1 MNDHHPQI
9 NHNYYFKRNIF
20 LTENDSVKL
29 GDFGVSRLIGTTID
43 FTSYTGTVS
52 YMSPEVIIHRPYSYN
67 TDCWSIGCVLYELI
81 TLDKHFSKMGGISK
95 DEKIQEDIQNL
106 ETLEEFKILLRR
118 MLQVKPKKRAQADEI
133 LNIFMDEN

>member
-43 FTSYTGTVS
+43 FTSYTGKVS
-52 YMSPEVIIHRPYSYN
+52 YMSPEVINRRPYSYN

-81 TLDKHFSKMGGISK
+81 TLLKFYDLRKTTDEEIQLVINDLDTLNEFKELLSKMLQMDQTTRAESATLGI
-95 DEKIQEDIQNL
+95 QQN
-106 ETLEEFKILLRR
+106 F
-118 MLQVKPKKRAQADEI
+118 
-133 LNIFMDEN
+133 